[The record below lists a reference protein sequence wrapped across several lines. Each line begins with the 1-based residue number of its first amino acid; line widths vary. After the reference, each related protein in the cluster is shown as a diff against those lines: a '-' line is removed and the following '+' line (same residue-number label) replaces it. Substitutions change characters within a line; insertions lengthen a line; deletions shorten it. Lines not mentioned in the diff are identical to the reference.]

1 MKLSDWFRLSKRVK
15 GVSGSRLSDS
25 VVLSGDRL
33 GDSEKSLFVSVW
45 TDSKVLDSWKTNK
58 LNRI

>member
-1 MKLSDWFRLSKRVK
+1 MKLSEWFRVSKRVK

-33 GDSEKSLFVSVW
+33 GDSEKDLFISVW
-45 TDSKVLDSWKTNK
+45 IDSKVLESWKVRK
-58 LNRI
+58 LNRL